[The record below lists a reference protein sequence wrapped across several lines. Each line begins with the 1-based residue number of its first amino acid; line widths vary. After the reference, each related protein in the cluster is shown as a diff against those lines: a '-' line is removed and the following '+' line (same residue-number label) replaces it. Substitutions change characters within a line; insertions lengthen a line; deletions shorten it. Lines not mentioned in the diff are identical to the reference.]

1 MSDSKRKRG
10 TAWGTKSRQD
20 RERDRENQHHNC
32 YYGHDNHNEQ
42 TSQKAQRTPYS
53 QRVKSANALS
63 QQSHNHRNG
72 FDNVRKIV
80 QEEGRT
86 ARNLVQYSVPAS
98 ENQLAEQAGNTVPSN
113 SRSSSQQKRAGSSSR
128 SQAHRTPPPGSRFR
142 HRSLSDMAKSPRSD
156 AGSKKN
162 DLRARYWKY
171 MFDNFQRAVDSIYQ
185 TCEQDES
192 VVECKEVIMMLEQ
205 STKDFKALIET
216 LIMMKAYEDS
226 AKEGDRPSAIA
237 WEVRKMSPNKHA
249 PPSPAPA
256 GPQQVVTHN
265 EKSGNSWAD
274 KVRGAR
280 AITFSSINK
289 GAGEAVNTHRSLP
302 DEQRELMAGQPSSF
316 PFPMEGKLIIVNSID
331 EDGWETV
338 QRGRLRARQS
348 PCQKSTENLALNTK
362 TAKRN
367 LMRSMSVPDQANIKI
382 PCHKPEKQ
390 AKKSLRAVSERH
402 LPATHGGA
410 HERACSKD
418 SEKENIPVNKDSG
431 ESISSVTNTAS
442 DSSNTLTYSSSVTPA
457 KSMAL
462 THALSTD
469 KSMALTNALST
480 GKALALTHV
489 LSTDKAFKDALDLDL
504 ENDIDLVLDE
514 EFHLSSELEK
524 AQESALAY
532 AVQEEENWLK
542 ELAREQS
549 SQVEVDL
556 EENSDLGNTNSSLES
571 NNAAITDWDSL
582 VAVHEAE
589 MNQGSMSWGDLV
601 EAEEARTPGHGV
613 HMHEKLSSPSRK
625 RSPTESRR
633 RHEEKQAK
641 AQELRGKLMQEKA
654 ERLRDLSKKVEEVR
668 AYKEELMR
676 QSKTLLEH
684 KLQRAEE
691 KRQLQLK
698 LKARKAH
705 EEEAKANEIAFINSL
720 EAQNKRHDI
729 MSKHQES
736 EARLHDLM
744 EERMRKLEEKQ
755 AKEAAVEERRKA
767 LEADRKA
774 RLLEMQEKRKLR
786 DARIEQQQI
795 EKEKERIEAV
805 RARGKER
812 EERIAALNA
821 MQEAQKQELQKKIQQ
836 KQDETTQRHEEHL
849 QQIRGRAFEMS
860 VMRHSTEDHNDA
872 PKLTPYDRNKLCSI
886 CNVLIP
892 SEVYLLSHLRGKKHQ
907 QALKDN
913 SSGKEMT
920 KQEIEM
926 FNLKHIVDAPDNSNH
941 PKIVTEKERQ
951 KALKKRC
958 KKLRQRM
965 VTRGL
970 EYENSLA
977 NKQQLADSEH
987 KAKLHKIIKDI
998 NKYLQSQDSG
1008 PWPQNKVSALDRALG
1023 ETGRILEKKCANDQ
1037 TSFKVLGGFSS
1048 LSKILSTIETA
1059 SGLPCVIPPKSL
1071 THTTDVFRLACK
1083 NHFDNCHYLLFSN
1096 KIGVLVDHLVYR
1108 LNALLP
1114 DDIGRPSSAVSGS
1127 GASSSSENN
1136 SGEYTS
1142 LPFDPVCSGLM
1153 QVLSTVLSCL
1163 AKNNPAINCSEASSE
1178 RMSATGD
1185 AFTNRGN
1192 DIISYI
1198 ISVGVIDKLR
1208 SYCSAV
1214 RGPIDSDKNSADF
1227 LLNSLGLLV
1236 AMTKFMSKRNANVF
1250 DHRPEEPTQLI
1261 STFEV
1266 TELVGIVSLLYGMLL
1281 HSGAPSRS
1289 LDNLP
1294 RELAPQTVS
1303 IILAGLRMLNYM
1315 AVLDLHMLQRTLG
1328 EEGLSLEFRH
1338 IASYLIWYCSYVTSE
1353 ELLHEVVLCVGYF
1366 SVLHPD
1372 NQVIIQSGQPPTVL
1386 QQLCSLPFQYFSDP
1400 RLVTVLLPTLICCCY
1415 NNNSNRDIL
1424 EQELSCALLANFIE
1438 ERQLEF
1444 HQLKLMPSSVK
1455 KSKTKTQDNKE
1466 IRDSENRMS
1475 FTLRF
1480 PLELWESAQSYFSAG
1495 SS

>member
-1 MSDSKRKRG
+1 MSESRKRRG
-10 TAWGTKSRQD
+10 AAWNPKSRQD
-20 RERDRENQHHNC
+20 RDRENQ
-32 YYGHDNHNEQ
+32 NHQNANHSFTNSSGEASYHK
-42 TSQKAQRTPYS
+42 TQKPTHSRLKSNHGPSPQGNYQRI
-53 QRVKSANALS
+53 
-63 QQSHNHRNG
+63 G
-72 FDNVRKIV
+72 FDQVRKIV
-80 QEEGRT
+80 QSEGRT
-86 ARNLVQYSVPAS
+86 ARNLVQYNVPVLEQQTEQLGSGAAS
-98 ENQLAEQAGNTVPSN
+98 GS
-113 SRSSSQQKRAGSSSR
+113 SRSSSQQKREGSSSR
-128 SQAHRTPPPGSRFR
+128 CHSHRTPPPGSRFR

-226 AKEGDRPSAIA
+226 AKDGDRPPAVA

-249 PPSPAPA
+249 PSSPAPA
-256 GPQQVVTHN
+256 GQPQ
-265 EKSGNSWAD
+265 SGNSWAD
-274 KVRGAR
+274 KVRGVR
-280 AITFSSINK
+280 AITFST
-289 GAGEAVNTHRSLP
+289 GADEAVTLQKTPVMEESAAPVVKASSLP
-302 DEQRELMAGQPSSF
+302 NPVEDT
-316 PFPMEGKLIIVNSID
+316 ID

-348 PCQKSTENLALNTK
+348 PCQKSTENLAPNIK
-362 TAKRN
+362 SAKRN
-367 LMRSMSVPDQANIKI
+367 LMRSMSVPDQANIKT
-382 PCHKPEKQ
+382 PREKPEKSHQ
-390 AKKSLRAVSERH
+390 KNLRAVSERH
-402 LPATHGGA
+402 LPATSSGPTR
-410 HERACSKD
+410 ERACSKD
-418 SEKENIPVNKDSG
+418 SEKENIP
-431 ESISSVTNTAS
+431 AS
-442 DSSNTLTYSSSVTPA
+442 NLNSMDSSSTNSPTESSSTVTYSSSVNPA

-462 THALSTD
+462 TDALSAD
-469 KSMALTNALST
+469 KSL
-480 GKALALTHV
+480 
-489 LSTDKAFKDALDLDL
+489 KDSLDLDI
-504 ENDIDLVLDE
+504 ENVSIDIDLVLDE
-514 EFHLSSELEK
+514 EFHLSNELEK

-532 AVQEEENWLK
+532 AVLEEENWLK

-549 SQVEVDL
+549 SQVEEDL
-556 EENSDLGNTNSSLES
+556 EENSDLANTNSSMES
-571 NNAAITDWDSL
+571 ATAVITDWDSL

-589 MNQGSMSWGDLV
+589 MKQSSMLSWGELV

-736 EARLHDLM
+736 EARLHELM

-795 EKEKERIEAV
+795 EKEKERLEAV

-821 MQEAQKQELQKKIQQ
+821 MQEAHKQVLQKKIQQ

-913 SSGKEMT
+913 SGGKEMT
-920 KQEIEM
+920 KQDIET

-977 NKQQLADSEH
+977 TKLQSAESEH
-987 KAKLHKIIKDI
+987 KAKLHKVIKDI

-1023 ETGRILEKKCANDQ
+1023 EIGRILEKKCVNDQ
-1037 TSFKVLGGFSS
+1037 ACFKTLGGFSS
-1048 LSKILSTIETA
+1048 LSRILMTIENATSA
-1059 SGLPCVIPPKSL
+1059 LPCVIPSKSL
-1071 THTTDVFRLACK
+1071 THSTDVYRLACK
-1083 NHFDNCHYLLFSN
+1083 NNFDNCHYLLFSN
-1096 KIGVLVDHLVYR
+1096 KIGALVDHLIYR
-1108 LNALLP
+1108 LNTMLP
-1114 DDIGRPSSAVSGS
+1114 DDFGRPSSVVSGS
-1127 GASSSSENN
+1127 GASSSSENSTTDTN
-1136 SGEYTS
+1136 S

-1163 AKNNPAINCSEASSE
+1163 AKNNPASNCSEASSE
-1178 RMSATGD
+1178 RMSGTGD

-1208 SYCSAV
+1208 TYCSAV
-1214 RGPIDSDKNSADF
+1214 RGPIDGDKNSADF
-1227 LLNSLGLLV
+1227 LLHGLGLLV
-1236 AMTKFMSKRNANVF
+1236 AMTKFMSKRNASIF
-1250 DHRPEEPTQLI
+1250 DKKRPEDPTQLI
-1261 STFEV
+1261 YTFEV

-1289 LDNLP
+1289 IDSLP

-1315 AVLDLHMLQRTLG
+1315 AVLDLQMLQSTLG

-1338 IASYLIWYCSYVTSE
+1338 IASYLIWYCSHVTAE

-1386 QQLCSLPFQYFSDP
+1386 QQLCALPFQYFSDP
-1400 RLVTVLLPTLICCCY
+1400 RLVAVLLPTLICCCF

-1438 ERQLEF
+1438 ERQLEL
-1444 HQLKLMPSSVK
+1444 HQSKLMPSSVK
-1455 KSKTKTQDNKE
+1455 KNNKE
-1466 IRDSENRMS
+1466 IRDSENRMA

-1480 PLELWESAQSYFSAG
+1480 PYDMWEAGQSYFNLAS
-1495 SS
+1495 

>member
-1 MSDSKRKRG
+1 MSDSKKKRG
-10 TAWGTKSRQD
+10 SAWSTKSRQD
-20 RERDRENQHHNC
+20 REKGFGYGNESNNWKSQRTSQYQRPKSA
-32 YYGHDNHNEQ
+32 YYGQQNQQNHKG
-42 TSQKAQRTPYS
+42 SY
-53 QRVKSANALS
+53 
-63 QQSHNHRNG
+63 
-72 FDNVRKIV
+72 DNVRNIV

-86 ARNLVQYSVPAS
+86 ARNLVQYNVPVS
-98 ENQLAEQAGNTVPSN
+98 ENPQLEQLNVAVNT
-113 SRSSSQQKRAGSSSR
+113 SSSYQQKRTSSSSR
-128 SQAHRTPPPGSRFR
+128 TQPRRTPPPGSRFR
-142 HRSLSDMAKSPRSD
+142 HRSLSDMTKSPRSET
-156 AGSKKN
+156 GSKKN

-192 VVECKEVIMMLEQ
+192 IVECKEVIMMLER

-216 LIMMKAYEDS
+216 LLMMKAYEDS
-226 AKEGDRPSAIA
+226 AKEGDRPSAVA

-249 PPSPAPA
+249 PSSPAPPVPPA
-256 GPQQVVTHN
+256 PILHS

-274 KVRGAR
+274 KVKGVR
-280 AITFSSINK
+280 AITFSNVSVC
-289 GAGEAVNTHRSLP
+289 EVDTVNNMSSLAAKQAETVLIESSEIAMAESSETTLIEQSDTKLKETSP
-302 DEQRELMAGQPSSF
+302 TEESSDEG
-316 PFPMEGKLIIVNSID
+316 
-331 EDGWETV
+331 GWETV

-348 PCQKSTENLALNTK
+348 PLQKSTESLAQNVK
-362 TAKRN
+362 SARRN
-367 LMRSMSVPDQANIKI
+367 LMRSMSVPDQGNNIVNQETSKA
-382 PCHKPEKQ
+382 Q
-390 AKKSLRAVSERH
+390 AKTLRAISERH
-402 LPATHGGA
+402 LPATEPQQR
-410 HERACSKD
+410 ERACSKD
-418 SEKENIPVNKDSG
+418 SEKENIPECLGESVN
-431 ESISSVTNTAS
+431 SISSSANSPS
-442 DSSNTLTYSSSVTPA
+442 DSSSTATNSSSTAPA
-457 KSMAL
+457 KSL
-462 THALSTD
+462 DISQVISVD
-469 KSMALTNALST
+469 K
-480 GKALALTHV
+480 V
-489 LSTDKAFKDALDLDL
+489 LKESLELDLDT
-504 ENDIDLVLDE
+504 DIDLVLDE
-514 EFHLSSELEK
+514 ELQLSRELEK

-549 SQVEVDL
+549 SQVDVDL
-556 EENSDLGNTNSSLES
+556 EEAIDLGNTNSSLES
-571 NNAAITDWDSL
+571 TNSTITDWDSL

-589 MNQGSMSWGDLV
+589 MKQGSMLSWGDLV
-601 EAEEARTPGHGV
+601 EAEEARMPGHGV

-705 EEEAKANEIAFINSL
+705 EEEAKANEIAFINTL
-720 EAQNKRHDI
+720 EAQNKRHYI

-774 RLLEMQEKRKLR
+774 RLQEMQEKRKLR
-786 DARIEQQQI
+786 DARIEQQQL
-795 EKEKERIEAV
+795 EKEKERLEAA

-821 MQEAQKQELQKKIQQ
+821 MQEAHKQVLQKKIQQ

-860 VMRHSTEDHNDA
+860 IMKHSTEDHNDA
-872 PKLTPYDRNKLCSI
+872 PQLTPYDKNKLCSI

-892 SEVYLLSHLRGKKHQ
+892 SEVYLLSHLHGKKHQ

-913 SSGKEMT
+913 NSGKEMT
-920 KQEIEM
+920 KQEIET

-951 KALKKRC
+951 KSLKKRC

-965 VTRGL
+965 ITRGL
-970 EYENSLA
+970 EYESFLA
-977 NKQQLADSEH
+977 NKLQSAESEH
-987 KAKLHKIIKDI
+987 KAKLHKIIKDM
-998 NKYLQSQDSG
+998 NKYIQSQDTG
-1008 PWPQNKVSALDRALG
+1008 PWPHNKVAALDRALG
-1023 ETGRILEKKCANDQ
+1023 ETGRIMEKKGINDQ
-1037 TSFKVLGGFSS
+1037 TSFRVLGGFNS
-1048 LSKILSTIETA
+1048 LSRILMTIDATH
-1059 SGLPCVIPPKSL
+1059 LNVPCVIPSKSL
-1071 THTTDVFRLACK
+1071 AHATDVYRLACK
-1083 NHFDNCHYLLFSN
+1083 NNFDNCHYLLFSN
-1096 KIGVLVDHLVYR
+1096 KLGLLVDHLMNR

-1114 DDIGRPSSAVSGS
+1114 EDFGRPSSAVSGS
-1127 GASSSSENN
+1127 VSSHTSDSS
-1136 SGEYTS
+1136 GGDS

-1153 QVLSTVLSCL
+1153 QILSTVLSCL
-1163 AKNNPAINCSEASSE
+1163 AKNNPSSNCSEASSE
-1178 RMSATGD
+1178 RMSGTGD
-1185 AFTNRGN
+1185 AFANRGN
-1192 DIISYI
+1192 DLISYI
-1198 ISVGVIDKLR
+1198 ISVGVMDKLR
-1208 SYCSAV
+1208 NYCSAV
-1214 RGPIDSDKNSADF
+1214 RGPVDGDKNSADF
-1227 LLNSLGLLV
+1227 LLHSLGLLV

-1250 DHRPEEPTQLI
+1250 EKKRPEDPTQLI

-1303 IILAGLRMLNYM
+1303 IILAGLRMLNHL
-1315 AVLDLHMLQRTLG
+1315 AVLDLQMLQSTLG

-1338 IASYLIWYCSYVTSE
+1338 IVSYLIWYCSHVTSE

-1366 SVLHPD
+1366 TVLHPD

-1400 RLVTVLLPTLICCCY
+1400 RLVAVLLPSLICCCY

-1424 EQELSCALLANFIE
+1424 EQELSCALLANFVE

-1455 KSKTKTQDNKE
+1455 KSKNQDNKE
-1466 IRDSENRMS
+1466 IRETENRMT
-1475 FTLRF
+1475 FAMRF
-1480 PLELWESAQSYFSAG
+1480 PIELWDSAQAYFIVV
-1495 SS
+1495 